1 MPDLAQILNERLPA
15 PFKVGLRRAAFVG
28 LRLHAALRPNADL
41 YPPNWMPLVGSGDFR
56 QLGLEFLN
64 YFTALGGLR
73 PTDHVLDVGCG
84 VGRMA
89 IPLTTYLDPAH
100 GRYAGFDIEAEAIHW
115 CQRRIGRRF
124 PHFEF
129 RHHRAANPNYVLGQD
144 AAQHL
149 PFPYPERTFDF
160 AIVTSVFTH
169 LLPAEVEHYVRELAR
184 MLRPGGRCFM
194 TFFLLNAESEALIAA
209 GQTAYRFV
217 HDFETHRV
225 INPRLPQAAVAY
237 PEARVR
243 GWLAASGLAVQE
255 PIHYG
260 NWCARPRFV
269 DGQDIVIAVRR
280 DEGDIDLS

>member
-1 MPDLAQILNERLPA
+1 MMRDFSQLLNERLPA
-15 PFKVGLRRAAFVG
+15 PVKVGLRRAAFLA
-28 LRLHAALRPNADL
+28 LRLYAAVRPSADI

-64 YFTALGGLR
+64 YFTTLGGLR

-89 IPLTTYLDPAH
+89 VPLTTFLDSAH
-100 GRYAGFDIEAEAIHW
+100 GRYAGFDIEAEAVDW
-115 CQRRIGRRF
+115 CLRQITRRF

-129 RHHRAANPNYVLGQD
+129 RHHQAANPNYVQGQE
-144 AAQHL
+144 AAQLL
-149 PFPYPERTFDF
+149 PFPCPDQAFDF

-169 LLPAEVEHYVRELAR
+169 LLPAEVEHYLRELAR
-184 MLRPGGRCFM
+184 VMRPGGRCFM

-209 GQTAYRFV
+209 GQTRYRFV

-243 GWLAASGLAVQE
+243 GWLAASGLALQE

-260 NWCARPRFV
+260 NWCARPQFV
-269 DGQDIVIAVRR
+269 DGQDIVIAKR
-280 DEGDIDLS
+280 